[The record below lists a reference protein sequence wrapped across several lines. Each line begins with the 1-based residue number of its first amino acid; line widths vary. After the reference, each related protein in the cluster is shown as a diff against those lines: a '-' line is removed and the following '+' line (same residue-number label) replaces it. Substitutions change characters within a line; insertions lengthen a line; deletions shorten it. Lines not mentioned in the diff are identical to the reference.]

1 VTIKFQYPDRD
12 TPIRDIR
19 VRKEKKD
26 ELMIHY
32 AGLSYRNMNSGQ
44 YKDIIISEEEYKY
57 LKKFFLDTYYKYQK
71 DSDLKIFE
79 LKN

>member
-1 VTIKFQYPDRD
+1 
-12 TPIRDIR
+12 
-19 VRKEKKD
+19 
-26 ELMIHY
+26 MIHY